1 MRIYA
6 VGAVFPEHIT
16 AAEKVFIFIQ
26 QYGIA
31 EKQSLYGFKL
41 IEGVYHQRCGI
52 LCNIKLHL

>member
-16 AAEKVFIFIQ
+16 AAEKVFVFMQ

-41 IEGVYHQRCGI
+41 IEGVYYLRCSF
-52 LCNIKLHL
+52 LRYIKLHL